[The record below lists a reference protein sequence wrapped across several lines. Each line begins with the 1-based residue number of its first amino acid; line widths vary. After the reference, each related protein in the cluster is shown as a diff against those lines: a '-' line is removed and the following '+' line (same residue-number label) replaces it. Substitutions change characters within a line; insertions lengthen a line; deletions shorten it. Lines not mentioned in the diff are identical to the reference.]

1 MARPSPLPIS
11 FPELL
16 AWSIHCLVSV
26 TRGKVFQACKDSI
39 AQLKAEQQ

>member
-16 AWSIHCLVSV
+16 VWSIHCLVSV
-26 TRGKVFQACKDSI
+26 TQGKVFQACKDSI
-39 AQLKAEQQ
+39 AQLKGEQQ